1 MFHNDLLSLS
11 MSVDDKKRFWFSL
24 CCLFASLIVC
34 HRLHKRQHTFYC
46 GDFAEC
52 ISVWFSCAIRDL
64 FVFAILIQFL
74 HHVKKIRCFFIKTY
88 KTYKFLFN
96 TLKIRLSCQ

>member
-11 MSVDDKKRFWFSL
+11 MSVDDKTRFWFSL

-46 GDFAEC
+46 GDFTEC
-52 ISVWFSCAIRDL
+52 ISVWFSCAIRYL
-64 FVFAILIQFL
+64 FFFAILKKFL
-74 HHVKKIRCFFIKTY
+74 HHVKKIRCFFIKT
-88 KTYKFLFN
+88 L
-96 TLKIRLSCQ
+96 

>member
-11 MSVDDKKRFWFSL
+11 MSVDDKTRFWFSL

-46 GDFAEC
+46 GDFTE
-52 ISVWFSCAIRDL
+52 F
-64 FVFAILIQFL
+64 ILLCNF
-74 HHVKKIRCFFIKTY
+74 KKIFT
-88 KTYKFLFN
+88 
-96 TLKIRLSCQ
+96 SCQENKMFFH